1 MYIRHFGLS
10 RPPFENV
17 PDTAFFF
24 GSARHN
30 EALAQ
35 LQHCVESRR
44 GFAMLSGE
52 IGAGKTTV
60 TRALLKRLDAK
71 TVTAVITNSRLTG
84 VQLLQTVA
92 REFGIEGV
100 NPSRP
105 DLLDAINR
113 FLIGCLAQD
122 RNVLL
127 LVDEA
132 QDLPQ
137 STLEE
142 LRLISN
148 LETEHEKL
156 IQILLVG
163 QPELRRHVDHKD
175 LRQLR
180 QRITLRYHLQGLD
193 LTETRN
199 YVNHRLQ
206 CAGAQGNLHFTD
218 RALATVWRYSRGIPR
233 LINLAC
239 DKTLLVAFTENQ
251 SKLDQNTVMSGLR
264 EIEGEDFDFAARE
277 REEAAERSG
286 PRSTFLR
293 IPFLGG
299 RR

>member
-1 MYIRHFGLS
+1 MYENYFGLS
-10 RPPFENV
+10 KSPFNNV
-17 PDTAFFF
+17 PDTSFFF

-35 LQHCVESRR
+35 LLHCVESRR

-60 TRALLKRLDAK
+60 TRALLKRLDPRTA
-71 TVTAVITNSRLTG
+71 TAVITNSRLTG
-84 VQLLQTVA
+84 VQLLQTIA
-92 REFGIEGV
+92 REFGIEAV
-100 NPSRP
+100 KPTRP
-105 DLLDAINR
+105 ELLEAINN
-113 FLIGCLAQD
+113 FLVQSLAEN
-122 RNVLL
+122 RTVLL

-132 QDLPQ
+132 QDLPM

-148 LETEHEKL
+148 LETEREKL
-156 IQILLVG
+156 VQIVLVG
-163 QPELRRHVDHKD
+163 QPELRTSVDHPD

-193 LTETRN
+193 LAETQN

-206 CAGAQGNLHFTD
+206 CAGGSGSVRFTD

-251 SKLDQNTVMSGLR
+251 RKLDQNTVMAGLR
-264 EIEGEDFDFAARE
+264 EIEGQDFDFSLRE
-277 REEAAERSG
+277 REEAAARSG
-286 PRSTFLR
+286 PRRTFLKL
-293 IPFLGG
+293 PFFGGG
-299 RR
+299 R